1 MWPYLRRRLVE
12 SRKCY
17 LLCHVRESPAVMSC
31 YAATATHI
39 GPAALGW
46 LPRSASLP
54 LNPLIQLLQLL
65 MQSRSTFS
73 PLLTAGH
80 ETPHSITNGQWAMG
94 GKGRGLCTH
103 GIAQIEAIACYPIWR
118 HVLCSTV
125 CFVAR
130 RRSLMPLKLIC

>member
-1 MWPYLRRRLVE
+1 MWLQVYLRRRLVE

-17 LLCHVRESPAVMSC
+17 LLCHVRETPAVMSC

-65 MQSRSTFS
+65 VPSRSTFS
-73 PLLTAGH
+73 PLLTAAIHRLAGL
-80 ETPHSITNGQWAMG
+80 ETPHSVPNGQWAVRAG
-94 GKGRGLCTH
+94 AF
-103 GIAQIEAIACYPIWR
+103 AQMA
-118 HVLCSTV
+118 
-125 CFVAR
+125 
-130 RRSLMPLKLIC
+130 